1 MAHVRTSRGYPF
13 APASTRV
20 TSRVPEDPE
29 GVAKARGRHGLLTAM
44 TATDTTL
51 RPAAHPG
58 RLRMLNHLRRL
69 AAAGPVEPPCA
80 RQQHQADETGNA
92 GAAEDAEDA
101 EAWDDFRHRLA

>member
-13 APASTRV
+13 APASTHV
-20 TSRVPEDPE
+20 TSQVPEDPE

-51 RPAAHPG
+51 RPAAHTG

-69 AAAGPVEPPCA
+69 AAAGLVEPPCV
-80 RQQHQADETGNA
+80 RQQYRPGDAGNP
-92 GAAEDAEDA
+92 EDAEV
-101 EAWDDFRHRLA
+101 WDDFRHRL